1 MINLEN
7 EQRTHITTNEAA
19 FYLNRKPQTLR
30 IWASYENGP
39 LKPIRIYGRLLWSV
53 KEIKDLLKLI

>member
-7 EQRTHITTNEAA
+7 EQRTHISTNEAA

-30 IWASYENGP
+30 IWAAYENGP